1 MQTYS
6 IENNLLNS
14 ISVDIVLPNYN
25 SDLFLEETLDS
36 IIKQTFPNWKL
47 FIVDGNSNT
56 ETQKILEKYNN
67 HPKINITRLKKNKRA
82 GFCRNLAIRKSKSD
96 YVSFIDSDDLW
107 EKNKILGNGIKSFRI
122 DCQKLQSDEYN
133 LGDGYDKT
141 KKKKRKK

>member
-67 HPKINITRLKKNKRA
+67 HPKINITRLKKN
-82 GFCRNLAIRKSKSD
+82 
-96 YVSFIDSDDLW
+96 LW
-107 EKNKILGNGIKSFRI
+107 LHRDTMS
-122 DCQKLQSDEYN
+122 SPWA
-133 LGDGYDKT
+133 KT
-141 KKKKRKK
+141 L